1 VLIYRIVN
9 MSGSYNAAVAA
20 AAFATILAC
29 SMSARLV
36 SSHLRNWAK
45 PVEQMLTIVI
55 IAMVPLFAVDS
66 FIGLLEV
73 KATVCTQLL
82 NAARCGCLAEEC
94 SYLTCRPCVFTP
106 NLAGNSCALS

>member
-82 NAARCGCLAEEC
+82 NDSVVVARLKSVVTLRATPVCLRQ
-94 SYLTCRPCVFTP
+94 T
-106 NLAGNSCALS
+106 